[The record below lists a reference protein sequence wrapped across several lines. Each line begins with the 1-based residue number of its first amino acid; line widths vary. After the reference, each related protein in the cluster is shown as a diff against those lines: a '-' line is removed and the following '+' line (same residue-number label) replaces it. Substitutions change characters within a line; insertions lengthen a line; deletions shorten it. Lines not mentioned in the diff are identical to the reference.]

1 MVFNTLSI
9 NRVKSYTCCPCSDS
23 RRICEACARA
33 SALCTHARM
42 HAHVR
47 RNAHA
52 VSDRRRTGDCVV
64 CTVWLPR
71 KPGIPRGR
79 AGFGAHALPRNDCQR
94 QQKVDAG
101 HSAIPVISVE
111 QPAALLS
118 PRSIPPVLLAVR
130 PDLRR
135 GKSLILPPPPAGSLP
150 PHFPLLQLVPS
161 TMHPV
166 LPGPPGPLQSSCR

>member
-1 MVFNTLSI
+1 MGGRGLCCAQACRCRGEVKRAVQSGDVDGLRWSGAQAGGPVRSVMVRNGAFAPGFARGVVVFNTLSI

-47 RNAHA
+47 RNVHA

-101 HSAIPVISVE
+101 HSAILVISVE
-111 QPAALLS
+111 Q
-118 PRSIPPVLLAVR
+118 
-130 PDLRR
+130 
-135 GKSLILPPPPAGSLP
+135 
-150 PHFPLLQLVPS
+150 
-161 TMHPV
+161 
-166 LPGPPGPLQSSCR
+166 